1 MLIKLGKQKRLLDHY
16 RESRNNRCASCYF
29 IYTTEL
35 KIKYMKVTTKE
46 LFTQQYDV
54 VGITLHRFAFDD
66 HEFDT
71 DEIFEMLMK

>member
-1 MLIKLGKQKRLLDHY
+1 
-16 RESRNNRCASCYF
+16 
-29 IYTTEL
+29 
-35 KIKYMKVTTKE
+35 MKVTTKE